1 MDETKTIIM
10 LLMVGAMIYF
20 CYLIY
25 KSVQDNK
32 KEEIEKK
39 EHLKKIQEEQ
49 NRVRHENSIKWNNNI
64 QSKFKDKI
72 NYKTNKPVK
81 ALVGDYTDMAII
93 TNTILRSMGIETEIV
108 PTASDIID
116 RVLNGNE
123 YDIIITNNIYPQG
136 ERGQD
141 IINRLKEDEN
151 FDIPII
157 ILTVDQNARNEYL
170 SDGFDEYISKPID
183 IDKVKTVFPEL
194 IDGLKF
200 TKIKSNKSVN

>member
-20 CYLIY
+20 CFLIY

-39 EHLKKIQEEQ
+39 ERLKKIQEEQ

-72 NYKTNKPVK
+72 NYKTNKTVK

-93 TNTILRSMGIETEIV
+93 TNTILRSMGIETEIA

-157 ILTVDQNARNEYL
+157 ILTVDQNARN
-170 SDGFDEYISKPID
+170 
-183 IDKVKTVFPEL
+183 
-194 IDGLKF
+194 
-200 TKIKSNKSVN
+200 

>member
-39 EHLKKIQEEQ
+39 ERLKKIQEEQ
-49 NRVRHENSIKWNNNI
+49 NRVRHKNSIKWNNNI

-183 IDKVKTVFPEL
+183 FDKVKTVFPEL